1 MFFFSSRRRHTRCAL
16 VTGVQTCALPILI
29 PPQEHDVADFSA
41 FPIAG
46 RWPAKHPDRIQL
58 YSLNTPNGVKASI
71 MLEET
76 GLPYEAHLV
85 DIMENESH
93 LPEFLAL
100 NPHGKIPATI
110 DPGAPGGTT
119 TGLFGSGASQ
129 MDLVNK
135 TAQSTPH

>member
-1 MFFFSSRRRHTRCAL
+1 MRISDWSS
-16 VTGVQTCALPILI
+16 
-29 PPQEHDVADFSA
+29 DVCSSD
-41 FPIAG
+41 P
-46 RWPAKHPDRIQL
+46 KHPDRIQL

-100 NPHGKIPATI
+100 NPNGKIPAII
-110 DPGAPGGTT
+110 DPGGPGGQPL
-119 TGLFGSGASQ
+119 GLFESGASS
-129 MDLVNK
+129 DESRVGNECVR
-135 TAQSTPH
+135 TSSSRWPP

>member
-1 MFFFSSRRRHTRCAL
+1 MRISDWSS
-16 VTGVQTCALPILI
+16 
-29 PPQEHDVADFSA
+29 DVCSSDLDFSA

-100 NPHGKIPATI
+100 NPNGKIPAII
-110 DPGAPGGTT
+110 DPGGPGGQPL
-119 TGLFGSGASQ
+119 GLFESGAIP
-129 MDLVNK
+129 MYLADKHGN
-135 TAQSTPH
+135 STEKRRWGEGCV

>member
-1 MFFFSSRRRHTRCAL
+1 M
-16 VTGVQTCALPILI
+16 I
-29 PPQEHDVADFSA
+29 PPQAHDVADFSA

-46 RWPAKHPDRIQL
+46 RWPANHPDRIQL

-100 NPHGKIPATI
+100 NPNGKIPAII
-110 DPGAPGGTT
+110 DPGGPGGQPL
-119 TGLFGSGASQ
+119 GLFESCAILMYLADPTGKFIPADAAAHGRASWRERE
-129 MDLVNK
+129 
-135 TAQSTPH
+135 